1 MNTKLSKILFFTL
14 TINLYMYMSGQSQVL
29 NDNCPFATPIPTT
42 DNYCSPDAA
51 FSNIG
56 AKADQ
61 QFTNTCVQLLWQ
73 NGVWFSFVPKKP
85 AALIRVFGLGQGGTI
100 RNPKIVVFQ
109 RCGVYLQC
117 SPGKTVGNDELLI
130 DNLNIGQ
137 TYYFMIESSVG
148 GEGTFKLCVNDFTP
162 VPSPEAD
169 CSQAVVLCDKS
180 SFSVQS

>member
-1 MNTKLSKILFFTL
+1 
-14 TINLYMYMSGQSQVL
+14 MSGQSQVL

-61 QFTNTCVQLLWQ
+61 QFANTCVQLLWQ

-109 RCGVYLQC
+109 RC
-117 SPGKTVGNDELLI
+117 
-130 DNLNIGQ
+130 
-137 TYYFMIESSVG
+137 
-148 GEGTFKLCVNDFTP
+148 
-162 VPSPEAD
+162 
-169 CSQAVVLCDKS
+169 
-180 SFSVQS
+180 